1 MAVNA
6 AGAGSVCG
14 LEDALALQKKAF
26 VKNQRPSLEERK
38 AYIGKIPTML
48 LANRDAIR
56 EALVKDFGSHPT
68 TATDLV
74 EILGVAGRAAY
85 VLSQIDKWT
94 AAEYRD
100 ADPNM
105 FGKGTAEIRY
115 QPKGVIG
122 NIVPWN
128 FPIDLSLGPL
138 CEMLAAGN
146 RVIIK
151 PSEFTPATGALLAK
165 MVKEAYPEDLV
176 TVVNGGLD
184 LAKRFTQLKFNHIL
198 YTGSPAVGK
207 LVMGEA
213 AKNLVP
219 VTLELGGKCPA
230 IMQKGSV
237 NDKNVETILG
247 TKLLKNG
254 QMCISVD
261 YVLCPRADVAAF
273 TNAAEKLFS
282 EKLSDYTSSI
292 DNTGIISERHLSR
305 INRLVSEAER
315 AGVKSI
321 RLGGD
326 AAADNPK
333 RQLPLTLL
341 VDPSRDLE
349 VMQDEIFGPIL
360 PIVPYDDLELAID
373 EINAGDRPLGLY
385 VFDDDV
391 DAATKIIDRT
401 NSGGAA
407 INCAAIQGALPSLG
421 FGGSGN
427 SGMGRHHG
435 IEGFREFSNPRGVFT
450 RAQAN
455 EDMIQA
461 FMPPYA
467 PVGESLAEAAYKQ
480 AMGLT

>member
-1 MAVNA
+1 MSDDA
-6 AGAGSVCG
+6 AIKQ
-14 LEDALALQKKAF
+14 LENALALQKKAF
-26 VKNQRPSLEERK
+26 LKNQRPSLEERK
-38 AYIGKIPTML
+38 ANIGKIPGMVIS
-48 LANRDAIR
+48 NR
-56 EALVKDFGSHPT
+56 EAILAAMNKDFGSHPKV
-68 TATDLV
+68 AVDLV

-94 AAEYRD
+94 AADFREF
-100 ADPNM
+100 DPHM
-105 FGKGTAEIRY
+105 FGDAAAEVRY

-128 FPIDLSLGPL
+128 FPLDLSLGPL

-165 MVKEAYPEDLV
+165 MIKENYPEDLV
-176 TVVNGGLD
+176 TVVNGGLE
-184 LAKRFTQLKFNHIL
+184 LSKRFSQLKFNHIL
-198 YTGSPAVGK
+198 YTGNPAVGK
-207 LVMGEA
+207 LVMAEA

-237 NDKNVETILG
+237 NDENVESIIG

-261 YVLCPRADVAAF
+261 HVVVPRDEVAAF
-273 TNAAEKLFS
+273 TDAAEKLFKS
-282 EKLSDYTSSI
+282 KLADYTSSA
-292 DNTGIISERHLSR
+292 DNTGIISQRHLDR
-305 INRLVSEAER
+305 INRLVSEAEK

-321 RLGGD
+321 KLGGEVQTE
-326 AAADNPK
+326 NTK

-341 VDPSRDLE
+341 VDPPRDLE

-360 PIVPYDDLELAID
+360 PIIPYDDID
-373 EINAGDRPLGLY
+373 AAVEEINAGERPLGLY
-385 VFDDDV
+385 VFGDDI
-391 DAATKIIDRT
+391 DAANKIIDNT

-407 INCAAIQGALPSLG
+407 INCAALQGALPSLP

-435 IEGFREFSNPRGVFT
+435 VEGFRSFSNPRGVFT
-450 RAQAN
+450 RSKTNA
-455 EDMIQA
+455 DMIKA

-467 PVGESLAEAAYKQ
+467 ALGEPLAEAAYKQ
-480 AMGLT
+480 ATGVA

>member
-1 MAVNA
+1 MSDDA
-6 AGAGSVCG
+6 AIKQ
-14 LEDALALQKKAF
+14 LENALALQKKAF

-38 AYIGKIPTML
+38 AYIGKIPIML

-56 EALVKDFGSHPT
+56 EALVKDFGAHPT

-115 QPKGVIG
+115 QAKGVIG

-237 NDKNVETILG
+237 NDKNVEAILG

-254 QMCISVD
+254 QMCVSVD

-282 EKLSDYTSSI
+282 EKLSDYTSST
-292 DNTGIISERHLSR
+292 DNTGIISERHLNR

-326 AAADNPK
+326 AATDNPK